1 MSPPSSLSPE
11 GALASASIW
20 ASVTL
25 TPSFAPAARID
36 AWSTSKPSAIFS
48 TRLYPAVSFAGKGF
62 PSRSASSWKCSTVSS
77 RSFSVILWPAT
88 VWTVLS
94 PPPVLRTAVTSAPAA
109 TATTST
115 DATTIRRLTAA
126 HRAATALPA
135 APRHARRAARDF
147 NHQPVRKRRHRG
159 RAGGRR
165 ARAAPDHRA
174 DGVAVLVPTARQ
186 HVPPR

>member
-25 TPSFAPAARID
+25 TPSFAAAARID
-36 AWSTSKPSAIFS
+36 AWSTSRPSAIFS

-94 PPPVLRTAVTSAPAA
+94 PPPVLRTTAAIAPAR
-109 TATTST
+109 TAAAST
-115 DATTIRRLTAA
+115 DATTTKRLTAA

-135 APRHARRAARDF
+135 ASWHARGDEPRGVDR
-147 NHQPVRKRRHRG
+147 QLVRKRRHRG

-165 ARAAPDHRA
+165 ERAAPEHRA
-174 DGVAVLVPTARQ
+174 DGGADRAPPARD
-186 HVPPR
+186 RAC

>member
-1 MSPPSSLSPE
+1 MIRRPPRS
-11 GALASASIW
+11 
-20 ASVTL
+20 TL
-25 TPSFAPAARID
+25 
-36 AWSTSKPSAIFS
+36 
-48 TRLYPAVSFAGKGF
+48 F
-62 PSRSASSWKCSTVSS
+62 PYTTLFRSSSWKCPTGSS
-77 RSFSVILWPAT
+77 RSFCVILLPAT

-94 PPPVLRTAVTSAPAA
+94 PPPVPRTAATIAPAA

-135 APRHARRAARDF
+135 APWHARGDARDF

-165 ARAAPDHRA
+165 ARAAPEHRA
-174 DGVAVLVPTARQ
+174 DGGADRAPPARDRARSRHRRRRPHLHLRRRRAPQ
-186 HVPPR
+186 RGAERARRGRGGRNSSRRGEQSKCLRR